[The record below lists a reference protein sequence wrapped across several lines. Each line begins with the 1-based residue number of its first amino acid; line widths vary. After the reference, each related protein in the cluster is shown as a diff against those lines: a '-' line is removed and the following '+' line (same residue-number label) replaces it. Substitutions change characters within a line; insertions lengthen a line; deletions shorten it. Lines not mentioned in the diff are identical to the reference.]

1 MFVLKTVANRPAIV
15 CAIVAALLL
24 PVLHFHPDYGHGHGH
39 HETHDSGITHADF
52 FAAFAGYH
60 DEESSEHKVWDESP
74 TGVPDQISLVTLRL
88 PRSLVFCEDFQNNLV
103 FLIFIEPLSP
113 PESPPYRWTLEREH
127 SPPIAAFYQGAS
139 SPRSPPQ
146 SV

>member
-15 CAIVAALLL
+15 CAIVATLLL
-24 PVLHFHPDYGHGHGH
+24 PVLHFHRDYSHGHGH
-39 HETHDSGITHADF
+39 HETHDHGVIHADF
-52 FAAFAGYH
+52 FATFAQDHG
-60 DEESSEHKVWDESP
+60 EESSEHKVWDESP
-74 TGVPDQISLVTLRL
+74 TGVPDQISLVTLASRNL
-88 PRSLVFCEDFQNNLV
+88 WSFAEDFQNKV
-103 FLIFIEPLSP
+103 FLIFIEPVTP

-127 SPPIAAFYQGAS
+127 SPPIAAFYRNPN